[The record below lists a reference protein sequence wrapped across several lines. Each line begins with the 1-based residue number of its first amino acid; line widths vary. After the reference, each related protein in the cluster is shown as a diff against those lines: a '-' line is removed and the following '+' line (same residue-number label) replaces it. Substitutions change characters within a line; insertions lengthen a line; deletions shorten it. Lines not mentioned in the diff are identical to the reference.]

1 MITNENKKLAQ
12 WAMEFA
18 LKNGCQA
25 SRVSIYNGSSS
36 SFEIRD
42 MKMDRLQQASE
53 NSLVIHL
60 FVDGR
65 FGSFST
71 NRLDK
76 KELESF
82 IRNGIASTRF
92 LAEVETESMF
102 ESMFAGWF
110 ENQDANYNEFVKA
123 LLKGNLKEMNIYMND
138 VALATFSSFD
148 TGRRP
153 SAKSQPERFYH
164 GFVLGLLSDLRE
176 QYQIRSNRESGYG
189 RYDIML
195 VPEEKNDNAI
205 VMEFKVHEP
214 DEETSLQ
221 DTVQSA
227 LKQIQEKNYDAE
239 LLAQDI
245 PTDRIRHYGF
255 AFEGKKVL
263 IGTDA

>member
-76 KELESF
+76 KEVRL
-82 IRNGIASTRF
+82 NP
-92 LAEVETESMF
+92 
-102 ESMFAGWF
+102 AGR
-110 ENQDANYNEFVKA
+110 Q
-123 LLKGNLKEMNIYMND
+123 
-138 VALATFSSFD
+138 SD
-148 TGRRP
+148 TGH
-153 SAKSQPERFYH
+153 ERLQRNDGKRSPYY
-164 GFVLGLLSDLRE
+164 LG
-176 QYQIRSNRESGYG
+176 QFI
-189 RYDIML
+189 
-195 VPEEKNDNAI
+195 
-205 VMEFKVHEP
+205 
-214 DEETSLQ
+214 LQ
-221 DTVQSA
+221 
-227 LKQIQEKNYDAE
+227 
-239 LLAQDI
+239 
-245 PTDRIRHYGF
+245 R
-255 AFEGKKVL
+255 
-263 IGTDA
+263 